1 MTKGRDAVR
10 RVVHQPVL
18 NGCHA
23 VAQHIRVSGLL
34 HGELREV
41 ADAVGNQL
49 AALGCVQLSLF
60 IEELVHVHASQ
71 LSDTFFLR
79 HLAVE
84 FINLLF
90 QIRGGA
96 AACHQC

>member
-1 MTKGRDAVR
+1 MAEGRDAVGC
-10 RVVHQPVL
+10 VVHQPVL
-18 NGCHA
+18 YGSHA

-60 IEELVHVHASQ
+60 VEEVVHVHTSQ
-71 LSDTFFLR
+71 LGDTFFLR

-84 FINLLF
+84 FIDLLL
-90 QIRGGA
+90 QVGGGA